1 MNLEEKHTMY
11 AKRLMMVVGVLA
23 ALSMALSACGPAATP
38 TEAPA
43 PAPTEAAA
51 PAPAATEAPTEVPQ
65 TTRHGGWVDEID
77 FSVVDSASAITQLKA
92 GAIDIYAGGLASAD
106 LPSIKDA
113 GMSYSSSNGLYYDML
128 YNPSVLKDPNKLNP
142 FSSRKIREAT
152 NWLYDRN
159 YINQEVYAGG
169 GLVKFFAIQTNG
181 PDYADLADVAR
192 TLEAKYAYNLDKA
205 KEVIYTEM
213 SAMGAV
219 QGGDGKWTFKGSPV
233 TISLLV
239 RTDSDGTRKPIGD
252 YVTKQLEAVGFTV
265 DEQYKKSSEAGPVVW
280 DTDPAEGQWIVYTAA
295 WSSSIVDRDEA
306 NIFQEM
312 YLNTS
317 QQGTHPFLDNVADPA
332 FQKVGD
338 DLYNSAFAGLDQRR
352 RMMAE
357 AMALSLE
364 DSLQVFLIDGKQ
376 YTPYVNNLQVTAD
389 VAAGVESAQMAA
401 HTLRFKD
408 KEGGVVKWGEPD
420 LFAEPWN
427 PIGGSNWTFDHAAYD
442 RTQSGAF
449 ISDPFTGLVWPLM
462 AEKAD
467 VTVQAG
473 LPVSKTL
480 DWVTLNTADTITVP
494 PDAWIDWDVKNEKW
508 ITVGEKFP
516 EGLTAKVKSVT
527 YYRPDLLDKFRW
539 HDGSK
544 FSVAD
549 LVGGQIIP
557 FELGN
562 PDSKMY
568 DESYVP
574 IFDGFKAH
582 FKGWKITSTDPVTVE
597 WYDDQYQQDAELDVF
612 PAWPGSTG
620 FQVAWNQGEGP
631 WHVMALGDMAEAA
644 GELAWNGDKADKAGI
659 ERTSLIGGPSLEI
672 LSKHL
677 DEAIAS
683 DLIPFAPTLGQ
694 YITADDAKERWNN
707 LKTWYTEHGHFL
719 VGSGPYYLDK
729 VFLTE
734 KTLTLKS
741 FSDYP
746 DLSNRWERFG
756 EPMIADAALDGPA
769 QVKIGEDATF
779 DVAVTFKGNP
789 YPQNDIKKVLYLLYD
804 ATGAVVESGQATA
817 VADGQYQVV
826 LSGATT
832 GKLAAGADKIEVAVL
847 PIPVLNPTFTSLDF
861 VTVP

>member
-1 MNLEEKHTMY
+1 MY

-23 ALSMALSACGPAATP
+23 TLSMVLSGCGPAPTA
-38 TEAPA
+38 TEAP
-43 PAPTEAAA
+43 PAPTTEAA
-51 PAPAATEAPTEVPQ
+51 APAATEAPPQVPP
-65 TTRHGGWVDEID
+65 TTRKGGWVDEID
-77 FSVVDSASAITQLKA
+77 FSVVDSASAITQLNA

-106 LPSIKDA
+106 LPAIKEA
-113 GMSYSSSNGLYYDML
+113 GLSYSDSNGLYYDMM
-128 YNPSVLKDPNKLNP
+128 YNPAVFSDANKLNP

-152 NWLYDRN
+152 NWLFDRN

-169 GLVKFFAIQTNG
+169 GLVKFFPIQTNG

-192 TLEAKYAYNLDKA
+192 SLEATYAYNLDKA
-205 KEVIYTEM
+205 KEAIYPEM

-219 QGGDGKWTFKGSPV
+219 QGGDGKWSYKGSPV
-233 TISLLV
+233 TIAILV

-252 YVTKQLEAVGFTV
+252 YVTKQFEAVGFTV
-265 DEQYKKSSEAGPVVW
+265 DEQYKKSSEAAPVVF
-280 DTDPAEGQWIVYTAA
+280 DSEPTEGQWNAYTAA

-317 QQGTHPFLDNVADPA
+317 QQGSHPFLDNVADPA
-332 FQKVGD
+332 FQKLGD
-338 DLYNSAFAGLDQRR
+338 DLYNSAFAGLEQRR
-352 RMMAE
+352 AKMAE
-357 AMALSLE
+357 AMAMGLQ
-364 DSLQVFLIDGKQ
+364 DSLQVWLIDGKN
-376 YTPYVNNLQVTAD
+376 YTPYVNNLQVTTD

-462 AEKAD
+462 AERAE
-467 VTVQAG
+467 VTVQTG

-480 DWVTLNTADTITVP
+480 DWVTLNTADAIAVP
-494 PDAWIDWDVKNEKW
+494 ADMWIDWDVKAQKW
-508 ITVGEKFP
+508 ITVGEKYP
-516 EGLTAKVKSVT
+516 DGLTAKVKSVVI
-527 YYRPDLLDKFRW
+527 YRPDLFDTFRW

-549 LVGGQIIP
+549 IVGGQIIG
-557 FELGN
+557 FEQAN
-562 PDSKMY
+562 PESTIY
-568 DESYVP
+568 DESFVP
-574 IFDGFKAH
+574 IFEGFLSH
-582 FKGWKITSTDPVTVE
+582 FKGWKITSTDPLTVE
-597 WYDDQYQQDAELDVF
+597 WYDDQYQQDAELNAF

-631 WHVMALGDMAEAA
+631 WHVMALGDLAEAA
-644 GELAWNGDKADKAGI
+644 GELAWFGDKADAAGI

-672 LSKHL
+672 LVKHL
-677 DEAIAS
+677 DESQAS
-683 DLIPFAPTLGQ
+683 SYVPFAPTLGE
-694 YITADDAKERWNN
+694 YVTADQAKERWDN
-707 LKTWYTEHGHFL
+707 LKNWYDAHGHFL
-719 VGSGPYYLDK
+719 VGSGPYYLDQ

-741 FSDYP
+741 FADYP

-756 EPMIADAALDGPA
+756 EPKIAEAAIDGPA
-769 QVKIGEDATF
+769 QVKIGDEATF
-779 DVAVTFKGNP
+779 DVSVTFKGDP
-789 YPQNDIKKVLYLLYD
+789 YPQSDIKKVLYLLYD

-826 LSGATT
+826 LSGGTT
-832 GKLAAGADKIEVAVL
+832 SKLAAGADKIEVAVL